1 MPTRPPGWLHVFF
14 LACTLALVL
23 FPARVQ
29 PQPGATPEP
38 SPTDAA
44 AVAAR
49 RLEAEAVAPLPVGL
63 TPTRAQEVA
72 RTAALLAASRRL
84 VEQALDNWDF
94 YGTDL
99 KPVAGVRRLY
109 KISPEH
115 PNDALLAWILRSQP
129 KYQEDAQGRVRVV
142 LQSPPM
148 GELAARVP
156 QMSRTTTHD
165 LDGDG
170 VPETVGA
177 GFDGRIYVL
186 KKTPHGFEV
195 LGSTP
200 SQAYYASNT
209 YGLDWEQIR
218 VARLAGIRSV
228 ESAGPNR
235 ARVVADISIDEEVS
249 GDYAGGALEQ
259 REVLVSLQ
267 PEAGPEIQ
275 LEEPFDFSG
284 TSEESLPMR
293 GVLSAPSGVAL
304 ARLQFNGRPVWQT
317 PEGLRSKQLKMDLVV
332 PLLPGLN
339 RAQLQALDGARRTV
353 VREVVVRRNA
363 PVAPLD
369 PARRQALV
377 IGIERYGRAALPRVA
392 SAEKDAARI
401 RDALVA
407 VGGFKPERVR
417 LLTGEK
423 ATREAILAALKSL
436 ADPTD
441 NPVRGL
447 TVVYF
452 AGLTAPGADGKTLL
466 PYDASGT
473 DSLGLTARELVSS
486 LGALD
491 NQEALFLGDCGRL
504 STARPEGVWLDN
516 NDFLSTLERGGWAA
530 LSSADPLTDE
540 RDGEEGSLFASAVAA
555 GLKGGDG
562 GDGWVELDELYR
574 FVFARLQ
581 DHVKKQSLAPQ
592 VPLWRGEILG
602 RIPLG
607 RKG

>member
-1 MPTRPPGWLHVFF
+1 MPNRRPGWLHVFF
-14 LACTLALVL
+14 LACTLLAVL
-23 FPARVQ
+23 WPARVA
-29 PQPGATPEP
+29 PQTAATPEP

-44 AVAAR
+44 AAAAR

-63 TPTRAQEVA
+63 TPVRAREVA
-72 RTAALLAASRRL
+72 RTAALLSASRRM
-84 VEQALDNWDF
+84 VELALDNWDF

-99 KPVAGVRRLY
+99 TPAAGVRRLY

-115 PNDALLAWILRSQP
+115 PNDALLAWVLRCQP
-129 KYQEDAQGRVRVV
+129 KFTEDAEKGRVKVV
-142 LQSPPM
+142 LQSPPV
-148 GELAARVP
+148 GELASAVP
-156 QMSRTTTHD
+156 QLSRTTTHD

-170 VPETVGA
+170 VPETIGA

-186 KKTPHGFEV
+186 KGPKV
-195 LGSTP
+195 LGFTP

-209 YGLDWEQIR
+209 YGTDWEQIR
-218 VARLAGIRSV
+218 VARLAGLRSV

-235 ARVVADISIDEEVS
+235 ARVVADVSIDEEVS
-249 GDYAGGALEQ
+249 GEYAGGALEQ

-267 PEAGPEIQ
+267 SEAGPEIH

-304 ARLQFNGRPVWQT
+304 ARLHFNGRPVWQT
-317 PEGLRSKQLKMDLVV
+317 PEGLKSKQLKIDLVV

-377 IGIERYGRAALPRVA
+377 IGIERYAKQTLPRVA
-392 SAEKDAARI
+392 SAEKDAARL
-401 RDALVA
+401 RDALVSS
-407 VGGFKPERVR
+407 GGFKPDRVK

-423 ATREAILAALKSL
+423 ATREAILAALKSM
-436 ADPTD
+436 ADPTE

-447 TVVYF
+447 SVVYF
-452 AGLTAPGADGKTLL
+452 AGLTGPGADGKTLL
-466 PYDASGT
+466 PYDDAA
-473 DSLGLTARELVSS
+473 GLTAKDLVTA
-486 LGALD
+486 LGPLD

-504 STARPEGVWLDN
+504 STARSEGVWLDN
-516 NDFLSTLERGGWAA
+516 NDFLTTLERGGWAA
-530 LSSADPLTDE
+530 LSSADPLLDE
-540 RDGEEGSLFASAVAA
+540 RDGEEGSLFGSALAA
-555 GLKGGDG
+555 GLKGADG
-562 GDGWVELDELYR
+562 GDGTVELDELYR
-574 FVFARLQ
+574 FAFARLQ
-581 DHVKKQSLAPQ
+581 EHVKKQSIAPQ

-607 RKG
+607 GKAKG